1 MQAYDNTLL
10 VSIVSTLN
18 ATIPAIAEEWDE
30 YEDAGVVY
38 RMVDYSDKIAWVLEN
53 FALHSSINELAAAAL
68 KCDLDTMVRE
78 ELYETIRNFA

>member
-38 RMVDYSDKIAWVLEN
+38 RMVDYSDKRFFFERFVCTNN
-53 FALHSSINELAAAAL
+53 FL
-68 KCDLDTMVRE
+68 
-78 ELYETIRNFA
+78 